1 MTDRDQSERRDLE
14 QFLALDDEGLMASLD
29 AHFGE
34 DGRGREASAFTE
46 ICRDAIAP
54 ELGQPTGSSGEL
66 VSRALRER
74 RVAERVLARSTRED
88 LRRRAD
94 LGLVVD
100 FMAERLRQSA
110 LLRVAAALL
119 LVQLTVVPLVAL
131 HLASESGDRGLQ
143 FRIEPAQEVFESLP
157 ERDEDYEVE
166 GGLAAISDPLI
177 ADDLFGDVLASLATL
192 EPVESVSAEGASLAA
207 LEAVLRGEI
216 SLGEAVGSSPVVA
229 WADLEARL
237 ILWQEGGR
245 FSGLARSID
254 AATAALA
261 DADTD
266 GQALLSFALRRAA
279 SFHLAVAPLPP
290 APESLNLRDA
300 LQRCLEGLNDP
311 VTARWRRALRR

>member
-1 MTDRDQSERRDLE
+1 MTDLDRSELMELE
-14 QFLALDDEGLMASLD
+14 HFLALDDEGLMASLD

-34 DGRGREASAFTE
+34 GERGREASVFTG

-54 ELGQPTGSSGEL
+54 ELGGPTGSSGEL

-94 LGLVVD
+94 LGLVID

-131 HLASESGDRGLQ
+131 HLAGETGDRGLQ

-157 ERDEDYEVE
+157 ERDEDYEVD
-166 GGLAAISDPLI
+166 GGLAAIVDPFL
-177 ADDLFGDVLASLATL
+177 ADDLFGELLAALSTL
-192 EPVESVSAEGASLAA
+192 EAVDPVTVEGASLAA
-207 LEAVLRGEI
+207 LEAVLRGGT
-216 SLGEAVGSSPVVA
+216 SLGEAGGSSPVVA

-254 AATAALA
+254 SATAALVDA
-261 DADTD
+261 DAD
-266 GQALLSFALRRAA
+266 GQALISAALRRAA
-279 SFHLAVAPLPP
+279 SVHLAVAPLPP
-290 APESLNLRDA
+290 APESSNLRAVLQRSLEGLDDPVAARWRLA
-300 LQRCLEGLNDP
+300 LQR
-311 VTARWRRALRR
+311 

>member
-1 MTDRDQSERRDLE
+1 MTDRDRSERRDLE

-34 DGRGREASAFTE
+34 GERGREASAFTE

-131 HLASESGDRGLQ
+131 HLASETGDRGLQ

-157 ERDEDYEVE
+157 ERDEDYEVD
-166 GGLAAISDPLI
+166 GGLAAIADPFL
-177 ADDLFGDVLASLATL
+177 ADDLFGALLAELSEL
-192 EPVESVSAEGASLAA
+192 EAVDPVTVEGAALAA
-207 LEAVLRGEI
+207 LEAVLRGET
-216 SLGEAVGSSPVVA
+216 SPGETGGSSPVVA

-237 ILWQEGGR
+237 ILWQEQGR

-254 AATAALA
+254 SAFEALVDA
-261 DADTD
+261 DADGRTLIS
-266 GQALLSFALRRAA
+266 AALRRAA
-279 SFHLAVAPLPP
+279 SVHLAVAPLPP
-290 APESLNLRDA
+290 ATESSNLRAA
-300 LQRCLEGLNDP
+300 LQRSLEGVEDP
-311 VTARWRRALRR
+311 VAARWRRALQR